1 MFASRV
7 LPGMITCLLA
17 LVLVGCRTSAAP
29 SGTAT
34 DSFDVVTFN
43 LYHDRAAWPP
53 RKPLVVEALRQLDP
67 DVIVLQEVLQHDT
80 LPNQA
85 EDLAQA
91 LGYQAYFISIDPPG
105 KVRRY
110 GNAILTRAP
119 VLARG
124 WVPLRPLQDSRSAG
138 WVRIEHAGTPVTVY
152 ATHLHHQDDDAGRAM
167 RREQLDDLLALVSRT
182 SAGTPSIIAGDFNSA
197 AGNPELSV
205 LQPQFVEAFTALHP
219 DDTHPTLN
227 PFYFKDDHRRIDHV
241 YVQQAAWTP
250 LEARIV
256 LDREGAPGV
265 WPSDHFGVFVRLQH
279 TR

>member
-1 MFASRV
+1 MFASRA
-7 LPGMITCLLA
+7 LPRMITCLLA

-29 SGTAT
+29 TGTAT

-110 GNAILTRAP
+110 GNAILTRDP

-138 WVRIEHAGTPVTVY
+138 WVRIEHAGKPVTVY

>member
-29 SGTAT
+29 TGTAT

-53 RKPLVVEALRQLDP
+53 RKPLVVAALRQLDP

-110 GNAILTRAP
+110 GNAILTRDP

-124 WVPLRPLQDSRSAG
+124 WAPLRPLQDSRSAG
-138 WVRIEHAGTPVTVY
+138 WVRIEHAGKPVTVY

-265 WPSDHFGVFVRLQH
+265 WPSDHFGIFVRLQH
-279 TR
+279 TH

>member
-1 MFASRV
+1 MFASRA
-7 LPGMITCLLA
+7 LPRMITCLLA

-29 SGTAT
+29 TGTAT

-138 WVRIEHAGTPVTVY
+138 WVRIEHAGKPVTVY

-241 YVQQAAWTP
+241 YVQQTAWTP

>member
-7 LPGMITCLLA
+7 LPRMITCLLA

-29 SGTAT
+29 TGIAT

-53 RKPLVVEALRQLDP
+53 RRPLVVEALRQLDP

-110 GNAILTRAP
+110 GNAILTRDP

-138 WVRIEHAGTPVTVY
+138 WVRIEHAGKPVTVY

>member
-1 MFASRV
+1 MFAPRV
-7 LPGMITCLLA
+7 LPRMITCLLV

>member
-1 MFASRV
+1 
-7 LPGMITCLLA
+7 MITCLLA

-29 SGTAT
+29 TGTAT

-110 GNAILTRAP
+110 GNAILTRDP

-138 WVRIEHAGTPVTVY
+138 WVRIEHAGKPVTVY

-227 PFYFKDDHRRIDHV
+227 PFYFNDDHRRIDHV

>member
-1 MFASRV
+1 MSASRV

-53 RKPLVVEALRQLDP
+53 RRPLVVEALRQLDP

-80 LPNQA
+80 LPIQA

-110 GNAILTRAP
+110 GNAILTRDP

-138 WVRIEHAGTPVTVY
+138 WVRIEHAGKPVTVY

-241 YVQQAAWTP
+241 YVQRNAWAP

>member
-7 LPGMITCLLA
+7 LPRMITCLLA

-29 SGTAT
+29 TGTAT

-138 WVRIEHAGTPVTVY
+138 WVRIEHAGKPVTVY

-265 WPSDHFGVFVRLQH
+265 WPSDHFGVLVRLQH